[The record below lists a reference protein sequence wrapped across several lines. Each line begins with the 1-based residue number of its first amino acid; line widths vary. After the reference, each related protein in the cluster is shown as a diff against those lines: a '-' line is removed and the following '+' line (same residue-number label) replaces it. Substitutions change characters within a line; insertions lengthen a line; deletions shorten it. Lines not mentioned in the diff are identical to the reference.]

1 MSNVLRRSAIR
12 SSRSPFLAKLAFLFA
27 TPAFAQSTHSC
38 FPAISSADI
47 NSVHVNVATNP
58 DARVRAIH
66 VNVNLTLVPVTVTD
80 STGRPV
86 LGLQKNDFTIFENGA
101 PQEIHHFSSED
112 GPISVG
118 LIVDVSGSMK
128 DKLESLRS
136 AVDQF
141 FLNANPEDDFF
152 AVAVSD
158 RPHILGNVSQ
168 SIDEIQKHLGL
179 LQPAGNTALLD
190 AIYLGSMQ
198 LQHASYPRRAL
209 VIISD
214 GADNASRYHF
224 KEIKSMLEEA
234 DLEVYAIGL
243 FEPGL
248 LKSYEEIVGK
258 KHLFE
263 LTSATG
269 GRTLA
274 IDKLA
279 ALPDA
284 AAQISLELRNQYILG
299 YKPQPIVA
307 NETIRKIKVRLTPRS
322 DPPSCCRPTTR
333 KPTQFPK
340 ISRIG
345 EPSHG

>member
-1 MSNVLRRSAIR
+1 MGLAVLVVA
-12 SSRSPFLAKLAFLFA
+12 
-27 TPAFAQSTHSC
+27 PAFAQSTHSC

-47 NSVHVNVATNP
+47 SSVHVTVTPNS
-58 DARVRAIH
+58 DARLNAIH

-80 STGRPV
+80 STGHPV
-86 LGLQKNDFTIFENGA
+86 LGLQKNDFSVLENGA
-101 PQEIHHFSSED
+101 PQEIRHFSSED

-118 LIVDVSGSMK
+118 LIVDVSGSMR

-158 RPHILGNVSQ
+158 RPHILGTVSQ

-179 LQPAGNTALLD
+179 IQPAGNTALLD
-190 AIYLGSMQ
+190 AIYLGATQ

-234 DLEVYAIGL
+234 DIEVYAIGL
-243 FEPGL
+243 FESGL
-248 LKSYEEIVGK
+248 LRSYEEIIGK
-258 KHLFE
+258 KHLYE
-263 LTSATG
+263 LTASTG

-274 IDKLA
+274 IDSLA
-279 ALPDA
+279 ALPAA
-284 AAQISLELRNQYILG
+284 AAQVSLELRNQYLLG
-299 YKPQPIVA
+299 YKPQTAIA
-307 NETIRKIKVRLTPRS
+307 NETRRKIKIRLTPQS
-322 DPPSCCRPTTR
+322 DPSLLLQAHYKKAYSIP
-333 KPTQFPK
+333 
-340 ISRIG
+340 
-345 EPSHG
+345 